1 MRLSVRAKIILPFAV
16 LLLFVG
22 VVGTGVA
29 SFEWTNAASAQFDAR
44 LLQSSLTANQSLSQL
59 DAARSADLRLAT
71 DTVGVS
77 ESLAA
82 GQTGALSRLL
92 IPVVGNLTITTTVLT
107 IVNAEGDVVLRIAE
121 GPKGPAV
128 VSFANGETYAAQPAV
143 ERVLAS
149 SLGTDRTTFIS
160 RAGTASFLNWVASI
174 RLPSGQ
180 GVGAAILGESID
192 EMAHTVPSVAFY
204 GLDGTRLATALAD
217 PPVLT
222 DALRKQITSDSRAVP
237 SEQMISGQPYGA
249 LFTTWTMRGSR
260 IGYLAVESSEA
271 PLLALRD
278 QLRLVLALLFTLAAI
293 LTLVVGSATAAVL
306 MRPINALMQ
315 SMRIVSGGDLEH
327 RAQVQGKDEIGYL
340 AKTFNEMTASL
351 QDKTAALE
359 GTTFAAIEALARAI
373 DARDPM
379 TFGHSE
385 RVAAISLEI
394 ADAMFMPEKE
404 REALRR
410 AALLHD
416 LGKIGVG
423 DKVLRKPGPLN
434 QVEADE
440 MREHSQI
447 GYDVLK
453 GLPFLKSSLPGVLY
467 HHERWDG
474 GGYPLG
480 LRGTAIPLQV
490 RILSVADVLDAL
502 TSDRPYREGLN
513 FDAAVTA
520 IRNEAGLQFDPDVV
534 SAFLRRRDA
543 INTIVDRMAS
553 GHGAVQAEPE
563 AA

>member
-22 VVGTGVA
+22 IVGTALA
-29 SFEWTNAASAQFDAR
+29 SFEWTNAASLQFDSR
-44 LLQSSLTANQSLSQL
+44 LVQSSLTANQSLSQL
-59 DAARSADLRLAT
+59 DATRAAELRLAT

-77 ESLAA
+77 ESLAENE
-82 GQTGALSRLL
+82 TGALARLL
-92 IPVVGNLTITTTVLT
+92 VPVVGNLTASSAVLT
-107 IVNAEGDVVLRIAE
+107 IVDADGDVVLRIAN
-121 GPKGPAV
+121 GAHGPAV
-128 VSFANGETYAAQPAV
+128 VSIASGETYAAEPAV
-143 ERVLAS
+143 RRVLA
-149 SLGTDRTTFIS
+149 GVGNDRTTFVS
-160 RAGTASFLNWVASI
+160 GVASASLLNWVAPI
-174 RLPSGQ
+174 RLAGATI
-180 GVGAAILGESID
+180 GAAVLGESVAEI
-192 EMAHTVPSVAFY
+192 AQGLPSVAFY
-204 GLDGTRLATALAD
+204 GLDGQRLGTALAV
-217 PPVLT
+217 PPVLS
-222 DALRKQITSDSRAVP
+222 DATRKQIASDNKAVA
-237 SEQMISGQPYGA
+237 SDQVLNGQPYGA
-249 LFTTWTMRGSR
+249 LFSTWTMRGVKV
-260 IGYLAVESSEA
+260 GYLAVESSEA
-271 PLLALRD
+271 PLIALRD
-278 QLRLVLALLFTLAAI
+278 QLRLVLAALFTLAAV
-293 LTLVVGSATAAVL
+293 LTLVVGSITATLL

-327 RAQVQGKDEIGYL
+327 RAEVKGRDEIGYL

-351 QDKTAALE
+351 GDKTAALE

-385 RVAAISLEI
+385 RVAAISVEI
-394 ADAMFMPEKE
+394 AEAMFMPEKE

-416 LGKIGVG
+416 LGKIGVA

-434 QVEADE
+434 PTEAEE
-440 MREHSQI
+440 MRDHAQI

-453 GLPFLKSSLPGVLY
+453 GLPFLKASVPGVLY

-490 RILSVADVLDAL
+490 RILSVADVFEAL
-502 TSDRPYREGLN
+502 TSDRPYREGMS
-513 FDAAVTA
+513 FEAATAA

-534 SAFLRRRDA
+534 SAFLRRRDVIEA
-543 INTIVDRMAS
+543 IVERMRAD
-553 GHGAVQAEPE
+553 HGPAQAEPE

>member
-22 VVGTGVA
+22 IIGTGVA
-29 SFEWTNAASAQFDAR
+29 SFEWTNAASLQFDGR

-59 DAARSADLRLAT
+59 DAVRAADLRLAT

-77 ESLAA
+77 ESLADN
-82 GQTGALSRLL
+82 QTGALARLVV
-92 IPVVGNLTITTTVLT
+92 PVVGNLTATTAVLT
-107 IVNAEGDVVLRIAE
+107 IVDGDGDVVLRIAN
-121 GPKGPAV
+121 GAHGPAV
-128 VSFANGETYAAQPAV
+128 ISITSGETYAAEPAV
-143 ERVLAS
+143 KQVLAGGAS
-149 SLGTDRTTFIS
+149 ARTTFIS
-160 RAGTASFLNWVASI
+160 GGAGGSSVNWVAPI
-174 RLPSGQ
+174 RLSGET
-180 GVGAAILGESID
+180 VGAAILGESVAEI
-192 EMAHTVPSVAFY
+192 AHSLPSVAFY
-204 GLDGTRLATALAD
+204 GPNGELLGTALAN
-217 PPVLT
+217 PPALS
-222 DALRKQITSDSRAVP
+222 DATRSQVTSNSRAVA
-237 SEQMISGQPYGA
+237 SDQVVNGQPYGA
-249 LFTTWTMRGSR
+249 LFSTWTMRGAKV
-260 IGYLAVESSEA
+260 GYLAVQSSEA
-271 PLLALRD
+271 SLLALRD
-278 QLRLVLALLFTLAAI
+278 QLRFVLAGLFTLAAI
-293 LTLVVGSATAAVL
+293 LTLVVGSLTATLL
-306 MRPINALMQ
+306 MRPIHALMQ
-315 SMRIVSGGDLEH
+315 SMRVVSGGDLEH
-327 RAQVQGKDEIGYL
+327 RAQVQGRDEIGYL

-351 QDKTAALE
+351 EDKTEALE
-359 GTTFAAIEALARAI
+359 RTTFAAIEALARAI

-385 RVAAISLEI
+385 RVAAISVEI

-416 LGKIGVG
+416 LGKIGVA

-434 QVEADE
+434 QFEADE

-490 RILSVADVLDAL
+490 RILSVADVLDAM
-502 TSDRPYREGLN
+502 TSDRPYREGLS
-513 FDAAVTA
+513 FEATLTA

-534 SAFLRRRDA
+534 SALLRRRDA
-543 INTIVDRMAS
+543 IKAILDRM
-553 GHGAVQAEPE
+553 GGGQRAVQAEPE